1 MFKFRFS
8 DVTLSKV
15 SVLQSK
21 LSSKLPIGTLD
32 STEES
37 FKSTIKTFNSTIEKL
52 DLALDVFTINNKA
65 LVERIQLTFVFIVNF
80 YNLTLSTQ
88 FSARQLAGLLI
99 DTAMKVSSEIF
110 S

>member
-52 DLALDVFTINNKA
+52 DLRAGCV
-65 LVERIQLTFVFIVNF
+65 
-80 YNLTLSTQ
+80 YN
-88 FSARQLAGLLI
+88 
-99 DTAMKVSSEIF
+99 
-110 S
+110 